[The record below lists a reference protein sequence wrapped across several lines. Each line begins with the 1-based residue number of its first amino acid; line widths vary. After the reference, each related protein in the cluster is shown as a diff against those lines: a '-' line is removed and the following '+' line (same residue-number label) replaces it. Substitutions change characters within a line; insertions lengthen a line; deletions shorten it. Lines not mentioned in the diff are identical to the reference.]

1 MRDIQSFNRGSAS
14 EQLEERLKKA
24 LETRDRVEQTFRDEN
39 QQLWTIMF
47 IDVSSSADDVWKM
60 DSDTADAIFADYQ
73 SRARERLMEHSP
85 TFVDPTGGPQIIAC
99 YETPESALKAADSV
113 LQVMEE
119 WNASRPTHEPL
130 VPAFGIHQGYVVY
143 KDGALLQSNTANM
156 AARVK
161 SKAKPGQVLVSSQ
174 IYKILRASA
183 DFSFKKVGTFDLK
196 NIPEPQDLYLA
207 SQDDFSPAA
216 ANPSK
221 KPSIKDQL
229 AAIRKKSTAAPAVA
243 ERHSHDWAMVYIDV
257 CGSTKKFWSYG
268 DREATRLIEEYQKI
282 CNKTFTSQGCEF
294 LRNCEGDQ
302 IIAGYEIDNI
312 DRAAVAAIQ
321 ILQFLFKRNMQVR
334 DNQKVQAAIGIHVG
348 EVVFQGQELLQS
360 KDMRIGKSTQ
370 SKAESEEILIT
381 QATLDKLHTDLH
393 QFIETYAVVAFDGL
407 PDKYQLHT
415 IKWSRTQLNSTY
427 LRKLLTTMPRISR
440 PKYK

>member
-1 MRDIQSFNRGSAS
+1 MRDFRGDAS
-14 EQLEERLKKA
+14 SQLEERLKKA

-47 IDVSSSADDVWKM
+47 IDVSSSADDVWKL

-73 SRARERLMEHSP
+73 SRTRERLMEHGP

-99 YETPESALKAADSV
+99 YETPEAALKAADSV
-113 LQVMEE
+113 LVIMEE
-119 WNASRPTHEPL
+119 WNASRPAETPL
-130 VPAFGIHQGYVVY
+130 IPAFGIHQGYVVY
-143 KDGALLQSNTANM
+143 KDGNLLQSNTANM

-161 SKAKPGQVLVSSQ
+161 SKAKPGQILVSTQ
-174 IYKILRASA
+174 IYKVLRASA
-183 DFSFKKVGTFDLK
+183 DFSFQKVGTFDLK
-196 NIPEPQDLYLA
+196 NIPEPQDLYVA
-207 SQDDFSPAA
+207 FHEDFNPSPS
-216 ANPSK
+216 PSK
-221 KPSIKDQL
+221 KPSIKEQL
-229 AAIRKKSTAAPAVA
+229 AALKKTKAPTAVVN

-282 CNKTFTSQGCEF
+282 CNKTFTAQGCEF

-302 IIAGYEIDNI
+302 IIAGYEVDNI

-321 ILQFLFKRNMQVR
+321 ILQSLFKRNMQVR
-334 DNQKVQAAIGIHVG
+334 DVQKVQAAIGIHVG

-360 KDMRIGKSTQ
+360 KDMRIGKATQ
-370 SKAESEEILIT
+370 SSAEAEDILIT
-381 QATLDKLHTDLH
+381 QSVLEKLHPDLH
-393 QFIETYAVVAFDGL
+393 QFIEEFNVVAFDGL
-407 PDKYQLHT
+407 PDKYTLHS

-427 LRKLLTTMPRISR
+427 LRKLLTTMPRVSR

>member
-1 MRDIQSFNRGSAS
+1 MRDAQSFNRSS
-14 EQLEERLKKA
+14 SSSNELEDRLKKA

-39 QQLWTIMF
+39 QQLWTIIF
-47 IDVSSSADDVWKM
+47 IDVSSSANDVWKM
-60 DSDTADAIFADYQ
+60 DSNAADAIFADYQ
-73 SRARERLMEHSP
+73 SHAREGLLEYGP
-85 TFVDPTGGPQIIAC
+85 TFIDPTGGPQIIAC
-99 YETPESALKAADSV
+99 FDTPEAALKAAESV
-113 LQVMEE
+113 LKYLDE
-119 WNASRPTHEPL
+119 WNDSRPAETPL
-130 VPAFGIHQGYVVY
+130 KPAFGIHQGYVVY

-161 SKAKPGQVLVSSQ
+161 SKAQPGQILVSSQ

-183 DFSFKKVGTFDLK
+183 DFEFKKIGTFDLK
-196 NIPEPQDLYLA
+196 NIPEPQDLYQA
-207 SQDDFSPAA
+207 YHDDIGSAPVS
-216 ANPSK
+216 SK

-229 AAIRKKSTAAPAVA
+229 AALKKDKVKPVVS

-282 CNKTFTSQGCEF
+282 CNKAFTSQGCEF
-294 LRNCEGDQ
+294 LRSCEGDQ
-302 IIAGYEIDNI
+302 IIAGYEVDNI

-321 ILQFLFKRNMQVR
+321 ILQSLFKRNMTVR
-334 DNQKVQAAIGIHVG
+334 DVQKVQAAIGIHVG
-348 EVVFQGQELLQS
+348 EVVFQGSELLQS

-381 QATLDKLHTDLH
+381 QATLEKLHPDLH
-393 QFIETYAVVAFDGL
+393 QFIEEYDVVAFDGL
-407 PDKYQLHT
+407 PDQYALHT

-427 LRKLLTTMPRISR
+427 LRKLLTTMPRVSR